1 MPNPTLRRLLVERP
15 VELRAAPEGSTSPGV
30 LFGYALTYNE
40 QSRDLGGWSEIID
53 PACFVES
60 LARHD
65 RVMCRAE
72 HKSSMLLGTTDAEL
86 LRMIKSYDMKAAKLS
101 QLKEFDA
108 LEIKSVLHGQ
118 WLSREP
124 KNAGTAAPVK
134 EKTGEALPIETPSSP
149 QASLNT
155 TPNSA
160 TPAQKQRL
168 LDLRMKLQ
176 GPAWPLEE
184 QKAFLAKHNAAGF
197 VTLSEAVAAEL
208 LADLEA
214 RAAKLSAA

>member
-72 HKSSMLLGTTDAEL
+72 HKSSMLLGTTDAET
-86 LRMIKSYDMKAAKLS
+86 LRVRSDDIGIFYEVDLPDTTAGRDVAVLAARGDYRFS
-101 QLKEFDA
+101 SFAFYEGDGHWEPY
-108 LEIKSVLHGQ
+108 EITDGELV
-118 WLSREP
+118 WRVIR
-124 KNAGTAAPVK
+124 GTLVDVAPV
-134 EKTGEALPIETPSSP
+134 ADPAYWSSSV
-149 QASLNT
+149 A
-155 TPNSA
+155 
-160 TPAQKQRL
+160 KRD
-168 LDLRMKLQ
+168 LD
-176 GPAWPLEE
+176 A
-184 QKAFLAKHNAAGF
+184 
-197 VTLSEAVAAEL
+197 AVAAL
-208 LADLEA
+208 TTPPTDSGDADLAHRSAQTMAA
-214 RAAKLSAA
+214 RLRLLNLRQEKGTIR